1 MSRRVMVDQI
11 AFDEAEEQLIRSIR
25 KTGNAVG
32 WTDEL
37 MQAEVSST
45 RTLISLMRLAL
56 FDTEHSLITKTQN
69 KED

>member
-11 AFDEAEEQLIRSIR
+11 AFDEAEQQLIRSIK
-25 KTGNAVG
+25 KTGIAVG

-45 RTLISLMRLAL
+45 RTLIALIRLAL
-56 FDTEHSLITKTQN
+56 FDTEKSLITTQEE
-69 KED
+69 KR